1 MVKQKT
7 GVKANTLFTADNL
20 YILNGMNSESVD
32 LIYLDPPFNSKR
44 MYEAPVGSKAAGS
57 AFKDMWTWSDVDEAY
72 LENLFTKYPF
82 MAHFIQTVEEMH
94 GEAMMSYLTY
104 MAQRIIEMHRVL
116 KSTGSFY
123 LHCDPTASHYL
134 KIILDRIFG
143 KDNFRNEIVWCYKE
157 QETATNYFPKKHD
170 IIFFYTK
177 TEDYIFNIQWQ
188 PHSEAQLKR
197 YNIIKS
203 DGRYANM
210 KGKLRK
216 LGKGSKLRDYWNID
230 IVQRNERTGYPTQ
243 KPLALLYRI
252 IEASSKKGDV
262 VFDPFCGCAT
272 TMVASQQKE
281 RKWIGIDI
289 ADKSVDLIAG
299 RLEDDSGLFTDFV
312 HRKDIPKRSDIKE
325 VEFTLDT
332 KETLF
337 KNQEGKCNGCFVV
350 FDKRNL
356 EQDHIVPRSKGGGD
370 YFENY
375 QLLCG
380 SCNRTKGD
388 RPMEYL
394 RMKMKKINEAK
405 NHKISFTQ

>member
-1 MVKQKT
+1 
-7 GVKANTLFTADNL
+7 
-20 YILNGMNSESVD
+20 MNSESVD

-104 MAQRIIEMHRVL
+104 MAQRIIELHRVL

-123 LHCDPTASHYL
+123 LHCDTTASHYL

-143 KDNFRNEIVWCYKE
+143 KDNFRNEIIWHYKRW
-157 QETATNYFPKKHD
+157 TNAQNNFQKMYD
-170 IIFFYTK
+170 SIIFYSKAKDYFFKVQKQDYSQK
-177 TEDYIFNIQWQ
+177 TIHRKISVDGKTNLEKKRNIKEGISMSNVWDISYL
-188 PHSEAQLKR
+188 HSQ
-197 YNIIKS
+197 
-203 DGRYANM
+203 
-210 KGKLRK
+210 
-216 LGKGSKLRDYWNID
+216 SK
-230 IVQRNERTGYPTQ
+230 ERVGYPTQ

-272 TMVASQQKE
+272 TMVAAQQKE

-289 ADKSVDLIAG
+289 ADKSVDLVAG

-325 VEFTLDT
+325 VDFTLDV

-337 KNQEGKCNGCFVV
+337 KNQEGKCNGCYVV
-350 FDKRNL
+350 FEKRNL